1 MIFKRNEGHQARP
14 SHGTSSGEASARVGA
29 LARGRRWPKDSGAEA
44 AEFAMVLPVLLLL
57 LTGITQFG
65 VTLYN
70 YEMLT
75 GGVRAASRNFAISF
89 GTTTPWSGT
98 KTVLT
103 NASPGLNATTLGNNM
118 ILQVNG
124 TICSSD
130 IACTSAITTAR
141 AAGDATGTVKAT
153 YPCNIQIMAIN
164 AAPGCV
170 LSQTT
175 TELVQ

>member
-1 MIFKRNEGHQARP
+1 MLFKRNEGHQARLP
-14 SHGTSSGEASARVGA
+14 HGVSSDEAPAPDRA

-44 AEFAMVLPVLLLL
+44 VEFAMVLPVLMLL

-65 VTLYN
+65 ITLYN

-75 GGVRAASRNFAISF
+75 GGVRVASRIFAISN
-89 GTTTPWSGT
+89 GSATPWSGT
-98 KTVLT
+98 KSALA

-124 TICSSD
+124 ATCSSD
-130 IACTSAITTAR
+130 IACASAITTAR
-141 AAGDATGTVKAT
+141 AAGDATGTVKVT
-153 YPCNIQIMAIN
+153 YPCSIQVMAIN

-170 LSQTT
+170 LSQATS
-175 TELVQ
+175 ELIE